1 MASAGWTGGSG
12 WSGWA
17 DGTEGAALVCKTGQS
32 HHAGASQSGVRNFGV
47 FGNLQQFSWINGPL
61 GQQLGVGGV
70 ALALPPARFSLGV
83 IVGNRSINLLL
94 LKLITWCDDALVA
107 VAATALHGMQDY
119 IRPIA
124 TYGLL

>member
-1 MASAGWTGGSG
+1 MGW
-12 WSGWA
+12 WVRMVRRWA

-94 LKLITWCDDALVA
+94 LNLITWCDDALVA
-107 VAATALHGMQDY
+107 VAATALHGMQDH
-119 IRPIA
+119 IRPLA
-124 TYGLL
+124 TYSLL